1 MEKREEKRI
10 EARGLACPKP
20 VILTK
25 KAMDSGKVGDEI
37 LIDVDNEIAAENLR
51 KLAKSQEADYQ
62 VSKLE
67 EKHWLVKIRLLKAA
81 EGEGEIPADAMS
93 CEVPSAK
100 GAAEK
105 KTVVVFSSDKMG
117 EGEDALGEILI
128 KSFLYTLT
136 QAEKL
141 PRTLLFY
148 NKGAFLT
155 CQDSPVLEDL
165 KVLEKEGV
173 QIYTCGTCLD
183 YYKLKDKLAVGEV
196 ANMYVIAQQQ
206 LEADC
211 IIKP

>member
-1 MEKREEKRI
+1 MGELNRMTQFK
-10 EARGLACPKP
+10 
-20 VILTK
+20 
-25 KAMDSGKVGDEI
+25 D
-37 LIDVDNEIAAENLR
+37 
-51 KLAKSQEADYQ
+51 
-62 VSKLE
+62 
-67 EKHWLVKIRLLKAA
+67 KAA
-81 EGEGEIPADAMS
+81 KHADNINAGLFTYP
-93 CEVPSAK
+93 VPVSYTHLSAK

-196 ANMYVIAQQQ
+196 ANMLSLIHIWTAPLLLFLCPKTSGAVPRKQIWQ
-206 LEADC
+206 E
-211 IIKP
+211 